1 MKNASIFGGAG
12 TFVRRSVM
20 MTLLLAGTFSVLAN
34 AETIYR
40 WVGSNGVVSYGENPP
55 AGAQGVEQ
63 IAGAPQQSVSTP
75 AEVQRPPEAAPN
87 VQPGVDK
94 PELNASN
101 PARKRLEAELVAAR
115 LQLLQATH
123 NYQQGKAIRTGN
135 ERNYAR
141 YLQRVNGLKQE
152 VDNAQMRV
160 MLLQHQLEQIPETT
174 APASPSPMQGHQAH

>member
-20 MTLLLAGTFSVLAN
+20 MTVLLAGTFSVLAN

-55 AGAQGVEQ
+55 AGAKGVKQ

-75 AEVQRPPEAAPN
+75 AEVQRLPEAAAN
-87 VQPGVDK
+87 VQPRVDK

-101 PARKRLEAELVAAR
+101 PARKRWKPNWR
-115 LQLLQATH
+115 
-123 NYQQGKAIRTGN
+123 R
-135 ERNYAR
+135 
-141 YLQRVNGLKQE
+141 RVCSCCRRPIIINRAKLSAPVMKEIMSVIYNG
-152 VDNAQMRV
+152 
-160 MLLQHQLEQIPETT
+160 
-174 APASPSPMQGHQAH
+174 

>member
-20 MTLLLAGTFSVLAN
+20 MTLLLAGTFGVLAN

-40 WVGSNGVVSYGENPP
+40 WVSSNGVVSYGENPP
-55 AGAQGVEQ
+55 AGAKGVEQ

-87 VQPGVDK
+87 VQPGVGK

-101 PARKRLEAELVAAR
+101 PARKRLEAELAAAR

-123 NYQQGKAIRTGN
+123 NYQQGKTVRTGN

-141 YLQRVNGLKQE
+141 YLQRINGLKQE
-152 VDNAQMRV
+152 MDDAQLRV
-160 MLLQHQLEQIPETT
+160 MLLQHQLEQIPETN
-174 APASPSPMQGHQAH
+174 APASPSPMRGHQAH